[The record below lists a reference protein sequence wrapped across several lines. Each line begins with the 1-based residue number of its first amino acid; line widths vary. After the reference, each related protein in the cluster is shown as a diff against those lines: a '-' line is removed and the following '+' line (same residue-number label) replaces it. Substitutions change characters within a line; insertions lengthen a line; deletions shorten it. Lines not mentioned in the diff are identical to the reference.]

1 MLACSF
7 VGSPQTIRAGLEK
20 FIQQT
25 AADELMVASAIYDH
39 SARLHSYELLA
50 GLRN

>member
-7 VGSPQTIRAGLEK
+7 VGSPQIIRAGLEK

-25 AADELMVASAIYDH
+25 GADELMVACCY
-39 SARLHSYELLA
+39 
-50 GLRN
+50 LRSFRPAAFL